1 MSIAKKM
8 TGVLLAASLCSFA
21 GPVSHFGKLVACGA
35 NICGEKTGTSTPIQL
50 KGPSLFWSTGDPAV
64 LFDPITVEWFTVNF
78 NIGVIRA
85 PMAIKYYGENKE
97 PISVSDGNQG
107 VTSYGYLST
116 GSEYKGLTKNLI
128 KKIVDA
134 AIENDIYVI
143 VDWHSHN
150 AHSETSEA
158 ANFFKEMATEY
169 KDVPN
174 LIWEIYNEPV
184 SASASQINEYAKTVA
199 AAIRGAGNENLIVVG
214 TNFYSSKP
222 NEQAQQG
229 LHNTYKN
236 IAYTLHFY
244 AGADHNGYK
253 SNLASNA
260 PTFVTEWGASAADG
274 GQNQSTVND
283 ASGWRSWMDQNKLSG
298 CMWFAGTN
306 GNGQNGTTVQS
317 SAMFPYGTNTTN
329 LDGTLSK
336 FSGTNTT
343 AGVFAAY
350 MGTNKWTS
358 FVPSS
363 HPMGN
368 TIKASVA
375 EGASKTF
382 SSTDLG
388 IRGTISEVTATVGT
402 VTKTDNSITFQT
414 PEYGSPE
421 KIAISYSVTSGDI
434 TTKERII
441 VSITDRK
448 PILRDTTIAVSYK
461 NPTKFTL
468 AKLGAGNPLTKGS
481 VSGLSLVSAQVSG
494 GTAVTSGDTIVF
506 TPAGQGP
513 VELTYSVK
521 NSNGTATAKV
531 TLLCQNMAP
540 SIYAKANMGNKP
552 NTDPVEITLTT
563 MRANDADG
571 DVVRFRV
578 GYLDPNFTGTL
589 TMSEDSTKLIY
600 TPDGAH
606 TGSVTILSV
615 LTDGIVDSKIGS
627 AVFKLTGSGS
637 AINVTAPT
645 TIPNYE
651 PITAIRQLVAPVTMS
666 SLKVTRSDIYL
677 GLVQSGR
684 VVVDLYSVKGKRVM
698 SLVNQDLSAGMH
710 SIGWNAS
717 SIPAGTYIVRMRQG
731 STVKTQWFVNR

>member
-1 MSIAKKM
+1 MSKAKKM

-21 GPVSHFGKLVACGA
+21 GPVSHFGKLVACGSD
-35 NICGEKTGTSTPIQL
+35 ICGEKTGTSTPIQL
-50 KGPSLFWSTGDPAV
+50 KGPSLFWSTGSPAA
-64 LFDPITVEWFTVNF
+64 LFNPITVDWFTANF

-85 PMAIKYYGENKE
+85 PMAIKYYDANCSDPLAKE
-97 PISVSDGNQG
+97 GL
-107 VTSYGYLST
+107 TSYGYLS
-116 GSEYKGLTKNLI
+116 GGKGDKENTKALI
-128 KKIVDA
+128 KSIVDA
-134 AIENDIYVI
+134 AIANDIYVI
-143 VDWHSHN
+143 VDWHSHC
-150 AHSETSEA
+150 AEKETSEA

-184 SASASQINEYAKTVA
+184 GASASTINDYAKTVT
-199 AAIRGAGNENLIVVG
+199 AAIRGTGNENLVIVG

-222 NEQAQQG
+222 NEQASQG

-236 IAYTLHFY
+236 VGYSLHFY
-244 AGADHNGYK
+244 AAANHDGYK
-253 SNLASNA
+253 SNKASGA
-260 PTFVTEWGASAADG
+260 PTFVTEWGATGADG
-274 GQNQSTVND
+274 DGGVSD
-283 ASGWRSWMDQNKLSG
+283 ASGWRSWMDQNKVSG
-298 CMWFAGTN
+298 CMWFAGPDK
-306 GNGQNGTTVQS
+306 QS
-317 SAMFPYGTNTTN
+317 SAMFPEGASTAN
-329 LDGTLSK
+329 LDSYLDR
-336 FSGTNTT
+336 FSGTSTS
-343 AGVFAAY
+343 AGVFKAF
-350 MGTNKWTS
+350 MSTNSWTS

-363 HPMGN
+363 HPMGK
-368 TIKASVA
+368 TITASIK

-388 IRGTISEVTATVGT
+388 IRGTISEATVAVGT
-402 VTKTDNSITFQT
+402 VTKTDNSITFQS

-421 KIAISYSVTSGDI
+421 KIAISYSVTSGDV
-434 TTKERII
+434 TTKERI
-441 VSITDRK
+441 VVTITDRK
-448 PILRDTTIAVSYK
+448 PILKDTTIAVSYK
-461 NPTKFTL
+461 NTTRLTL
-468 AKLGAGNPLTKGS
+468 AKLGASNPLTKGS

-494 GTAVTSGDTIVF
+494 GTAATSGDTVVF

-521 NSNGTATAKV
+521 NSNGTATGKV
-531 TLLCQNMAP
+531 TLLCQNMVP
-540 SIYAKANMGNKP
+540 TIYAKANMGSKP
-552 NTDPVEITLTT
+552 NTAPVEITLVT

-571 DVVRFRV
+571 DEVRFRV

-589 TMSEDSTKLIY
+589 TMNEDSTKLIY

-615 LTDGIVDSKIGS
+615 LTDGIADSKIGT
-627 AVFKLTGSGS
+627 AVFTLTGSGT

-666 SLKVTRSDIYL
+666 SIKVTRGDIYL

-684 VVVDLYSVKGKRVM
+684 VMVDIYSVKGKRIM
-698 SLVNQDLSAGMH
+698 NLVNQDLSAGMH

>member
-21 GPVSHFGKLVACGA
+21 GPVSHFGKLVACGSD
-35 NICGEKTGTSTPIQL
+35 ICGEKTGTSTPIQL
-50 KGPSLFWSTGDPAV
+50 KGPSLFWSTGSPAA
-64 LFDPITVEWFTVNF
+64 LFNPITVDWFTANF

-85 PMAIKYYGENKE
+85 PMAIKYYDANCSDPLAKE
-97 PISVSDGNQG
+97 GL
-107 VTSYGYLST
+107 TSYGYLS
-116 GSEYKGLTKNLI
+116 GGKGDKENTKALI
-128 KKIVDA
+128 KSIVDA
-134 AIENDIYVI
+134 AIANDIYVI
-143 VDWHSHN
+143 VDWHSHC
-150 AHSETSEA
+150 AEKETSEA

-184 SASASQINEYAKTVA
+184 GASASTINDYAKTVT
-199 AAIRGAGNENLIVVG
+199 AAIRGTGNENLVIVG

-222 NEQAQQG
+222 NEQASQG

-236 IAYTLHFY
+236 VGYSLHFY
-244 AGADHNGYK
+244 AAANHNSYQ
-253 SNLASNA
+253 SNKASGA
-260 PTFVTEWGASAADG
+260 PTFVTEWGATGADG
-274 GQNQSTVND
+274 DGGVSD
-283 ASGWRSWMDQNKLSG
+283 ASGWRSWMDQNKVSG
-298 CMWFAGTN
+298 CMWFAGPDK
-306 GNGQNGTTVQS
+306 QS
-317 SAMFPYGTNTTN
+317 SAMFPEGASTAN
-329 LDGTLSK
+329 LDSYLDR
-336 FSGTNTT
+336 FSGTSTS
-343 AGVFAAY
+343 AGVFKAF
-350 MGTNKWTS
+350 MSTNSWTS

-363 HPMGN
+363 HPMGK
-368 TIKASVA
+368 TITASIK

-388 IRGTISEVTATVGT
+388 IRGTISEATVAVGT
-402 VTKTDNSITFQT
+402 VTKTDNSITFQS

-421 KIAISYSVTSGDI
+421 KIAISYSVTSGDV
-434 TTKERII
+434 TTKERI
-441 VSITDRK
+441 VVTITDRK
-448 PILRDTTIAVSYK
+448 PILKDTTIAVSYK
-461 NPTKFTL
+461 NTTRLTL
-468 AKLGAGNPLTKGS
+468 AKLGASNPLTKGS

-494 GTAVTSGDTIVF
+494 GTAATSGDTVVF

-521 NSNGTATAKV
+521 NSNGTATGKV
-531 TLLCQNMAP
+531 TLLCQNMVP
-540 SIYAKANMGNKP
+540 TIYAKANMGSKP
-552 NTDPVEITLTT
+552 NTAPVEITLVT

-571 DVVRFRV
+571 DEVRFRV

-589 TMSEDSTKLIY
+589 TMNEDSTKLIY

-615 LTDGIVDSKIGS
+615 LTDGIADSKIGT
-627 AVFKLTGSGS
+627 AVFTLTGSGT

-651 PITAIRQLVAPVTMS
+651 PITAIRQLVAPVTIS
-666 SLKVTRSDIYL
+666 SIKVTRGDIYL

-684 VVVDLYSVKGKRVM
+684 VMVDIYSVKGKRIM
-698 SLVNQDLSAGMH
+698 NLVNQDLSAGMH